1 MTTALAN
8 ALDSSPFPDAQQ
20 LGYRPR
26 DILLLGAG
34 TAHLRL
40 LGHLA
45 KHPLVGATVT
55 LIAPH
60 AHPVIAN
67 CLPNVVAG
75 LTALDDCRIA
85 LEPMVRRA
93 GVRWLQ
99 RTVTALDAQ
108 ANTVQLDDGSSVH
121 YDLLSVDTGPHHNRA
136 TLEST
141 LPGAR
146 KHALF
151 ALPAES
157 FTALWPQVV
166 EMGSQRALRIAV
178 LGEGALAV
186 SLVMAARHVL
196 PTASVTLVA
205 GLQEVGHYAPAPM
218 RQRIVRALKKRQ
230 ITVLQD
236 TATALDG
243 NAVMLG
249 CGAALACDVP
259 LYAGISQA
267 ASWVTDSGLAMD
279 SHGGIAVDAHQR
291 STSHAQVWVINTE
304 IGTAIGSGVE
314 STLAAKVTATVAGQP
329 PQAAPAPT
337 PLSGLTTQSCGNRYA
352 IGNWGPLTFEGRW
365 VWWLAQQIDQRAIAR
380 YRS

>member
-1 MTTALAN
+1 
-8 ALDSSPFPDAQQ
+8 
-20 LGYRPR
+20 
-26 DILLLGAG
+26 
-34 TAHLRL
+34 
-40 LGHLA
+40 
-45 KHPLVGATVT
+45 
-55 LIAPH
+55 
-60 AHPVIAN
+60 
-67 CLPNVVAG
+67 
-75 LTALDDCRIA
+75 
-85 LEPMVRRA
+85 
-93 GVRWLQ
+93 
-99 RTVTALDAQ
+99 
-108 ANTVQLDDGSSVH
+108 
-121 YDLLSVDTGPHHNRA
+121 
-136 TLEST
+136 
-141 LPGAR
+141 
-146 KHALF
+146 
-151 ALPAES
+151 
-157 FTALWPQVV
+157 
-166 EMGSQRALRIAV
+166 
-178 LGEGALAV
+178 
-186 SLVMAARHVL
+186 MAARHVL

-304 IGTAIGSGVE
+304 IGTSIGSGVE

-329 PQAAPAPT
+329 PQAVPAPT

>member
-1 MTTALAN
+1 MIARADT
-8 ALDSSPFPDAQQ
+8 LDSKPIPDTAHV
-20 LGYRPR
+20 GYRPR
-26 DILLLGAG
+26 EIVLLGAG
-34 TAHLRL
+34 PAHLHL
-40 LGHLA
+40 LSHLA

-60 AHPVIAN
+60 AHPVITN

-75 LTALDDCRIA
+75 LTALDDSRIA

-99 RTVTALDAQ
+99 RNVTALDAQ
-108 ANTVQLDDGSSVH
+108 ANTVQLDDGSSVR
-121 YDLLSVDTGPHHNRA
+121 YDLLCIDTGPHHNRA

-151 ALPAES
+151 ALPGES

-166 EMGSQRALRIAV
+166 EMGSQRAMRISV
-178 LGEGALAV
+178 LGEGELAV
-186 SLVMAARHVL
+186 SLAMAVRHAL
-196 PTASVTLVA
+196 PSASVTLVA
-205 GLQEVGHYAPAPM
+205 GLQEVGHYAPAAV

-279 SHGGIAVDAHQR
+279 SHGGIAVDAHHR

-314 STLAAKVTATVAGQP
+314 STLAANVIAAVAGQP
-329 PQAAPAPT
+329 PQATPAPHRRR
-337 PLSGLTTQSCGNRYA
+337 GLTTQPCGNRYA
-352 IGNWGPLTFEGRW
+352 IGSWGPLTFEGRW
-365 VWWLAQQIDQRAIAR
+365 VWWLAQQIDHRAIAR